1 MKTAFGD
8 PLNNLA
14 KKGDKYVLTAKL
26 TGKEHIV
33 PILKGAKLSEEGHA
47 AMVAIPTHMEKLEC
61 YACHAKWAPQ
71 CYGCHAK
78 QDVAK
83 ASGDWIDNQK
93 TDDPTKA
100 GRKENRQKTAFA
112 WSESRSYLRWET
124 PVLGVNSKGKVAP
137 FIPGCQ
143 VIYTQVA
150 DKKPMR
156 SNVVFRTQDGMA
168 GLSHNPVQ
176 PHTISKESRSCSDC
190 HANDKALGLGSG
202 FYNVKANF
210 PDGPAPVDFELE
222 RIVTEDGKQLQ
233 ATSHVG
239 ARPFNKAEIQKIS
252 RAGTCLAC
260 HGGDYV
266 KLAGNAPTDELHSQ
280 AIRKMCE

>member
-1 MKTAFGD
+1 
-8 PLNNLA
+8 
-14 KKGDKYVLTAKL
+14 
-26 TGKEHIV
+26 
-33 PILKGAKLSEEGHA
+33 
-47 AMVAIPTHMEKLEC
+47 
-61 YACHAKWAPQ
+61 
-71 CYGCHAK
+71 
-78 QDVAK
+78 
-83 ASGDWIDNQK
+83 
-93 TDDPTKA
+93 
-100 GRKENRQKTAFA
+100 
-112 WSESRSYLRWET
+112 
-124 PVLGVNSKGKVAP
+124 
-137 FIPGCQ
+137 
-143 VIYTQVA
+143 
-150 DKKPMR
+150 
-156 SNVVFRTQDGMA
+156 MA

-260 HGGDYV
+260 HGGD
-266 KLAGNAPTDELHSQ
+266 
-280 AIRKMCE
+280 